1 MFRGT
6 IQGAPEKSPPTKEA
20 TVARD
25 FDQTAQMIYQAGK
38 PAPDTTGTFY
48 CQVGNHIVDH
58 VVWLETITLGCRPC
72 MEKLGKSIAT
82 DKWTPRLWAVG
93 PDGIR
98 RAADIPRPDLTP
110 PKPKSFGDPLS
121 DSLNASFSL
130 DYVHES
136 PRRGS
141 PRSYVKDHQDWTCS
155 VCHRSDDTMTGYYN
169 SIMGYTCKRCTPTI
183 DHVDRVAGKRDQVRF
198 EHERRMREAHR
209 RYEEAE
215 RRIRE
220 TQRQLEAV
228 EKRHHEEARRREAE
242 QARREL
248 AEKYQLQYYDVPT
261 SWAQAKADMARDVA
275 ILQQRMYVCNC
286 VRCGKLERVLGG
298 DTTSHANYKC
308 GDCLQATKP
317 WPQFRDAQF
326 SMIPNLQ
333 SAQCRS
339 SLPREGRTGDW
350 CYVIDND
357 QLFTWMDNQRV
368 GMNWVQ
374 VALPSART
382 DSHKHVWLEQF
393 GEPEIFCRTCG
404 EEFSKRG

>member
-1 MFRGT
+1 
-6 IQGAPEKSPPTKEA
+6 
-20 TVARD
+20 
-25 FDQTAQMIYQAGK
+25 
-38 PAPDTTGTFY
+38 
-48 CQVGNHIVDH
+48 
-58 VVWLETITLGCRPC
+58 

-98 RAADIPRPDLTP
+98 RAADIPRPDLA
-110 PKPKSFGDPLS
+110 PKPEPPSDPLS
-121 DSLNASFSL
+121 ESLSSSFRL
-130 DYVHES
+130 DYIARS
-136 PRRGS
+136 SRRGS

-169 SIMGYTCKRCTPTI
+169 SVMGYTCKRCTPTI
-183 DHVDRVAGKRDQVRF
+183 DHVDRVAGKRDQARF
-198 EHERRMREAHR
+198 EHERRMREAR
-209 RYEEAE
+209 RRAEEAE
-215 RRIRE
+215 RRIRD

-298 DTTSHANYKC
+298 DITSHANYKC
-308 GDCLQATKP
+308 GTCLQATKP
-317 WPQFRDAQF
+317 WPQ
-326 SMIPNLQ
+326 L
-333 SAQCRS
+333 
-339 SLPREGRTGDW
+339 
-350 CYVIDND
+350 
-357 QLFTWMDNQRV
+357 

-374 VALPSART
+374 VALPSAKT
-382 DSHKHVWLEQF
+382 ESHKHVWLERF
-393 GEPEIFCRTCG
+393 GDPNVSCRTCG
-404 EEFSKRG
+404 EQFPKRG